1 MEQEA
6 AIFKALSDPT
16 RLRLAVLLAIQG
28 ETCVCKLTEALDAP
42 QFKVSRHLSVMRAAG
57 IVTARR
63 DGAWMHYKLAKP
75 RHKLEACLQECF
87 LNCLAEHKTTK
98 ADLKRLN
105 KSAPQVVKECC
116 NGR

>member
-16 RLRLAVLLAIQG
+16 RLRLAVLLAIEG
-28 ETCVCKLTEALDAP
+28 ETCVCKLTEALDEP
-42 QFKVSRHLSVMRAAG
+42 QFKISRHLSVMRAAG

-75 RHKLEACLQECF
+75 RHKLEACLQDCF
-87 LNCLAEHKTTK
+87 LNCLVEHKTTK
-98 ADLKRLN
+98 ADLKRLK
-105 KSAPQVVKECC
+105 KSTPQIVKECC
-116 NGR
+116 NER

>member
-16 RLRLAVLLAIQG
+16 RLRLAVLLAVQG

-42 QFKVSRHLSVMRAAG
+42 QFRVSRHLAVLRAAG

-63 DGAWMHYKLAKP
+63 EGAWMHYKLADAQT
-75 RHKLEACLQECF
+75 KLETYLQDCFRECLQ
-87 LNCLAEHKTTK
+87 TTK
-98 ADLKRLN
+98 TARADLKRLA
-105 KSAPQVVKECC
+105 KAACKP
-116 NGR
+116 